1 MVGIAFLIGLAC
13 GILVTW
19 WVVRARRSGQ
29 AQSDQHRAEAS
40 DAGDRLAE
48 LATLTGG
55 LAHEI
60 RNPLST
66 LKVNLQLLTE
76 DWRGAE
82 DTAESDLCR
91 RSLAKIET
99 LRAEADRLHE
109 ILDDFLR
116 YIGRQELHPTR
127 ADLNDLVDDL
137 LVFFRPQAAAQ
148 KVQVLATL
156 CAEPLTCNVDVSK
169 FKQALLNLFVNA
181 QQAMP
186 DGGELMVR
194 TSADAEARACIEVID
209 TGCGISSDE
218 MGRIFEPYF
227 STKREGTGLGLST
240 TRRILRAHGGTIDA
254 HTEPGRGTSFT
265 LRLPLATGQERD

>member
-1 MVGIAFLIGLAC
+1 LVGIAFVIGLVC

-19 WVVRARRSGQ
+19 WAVRARRSGQ
-29 AQSDQHRAEAS
+29 ARGDQHRTHAEA
-40 DAGDRLAE
+40 ADRLAE

-66 LKVNLQLLTE
+66 LKVNLQLLSE
-76 DWRGAE
+76 DWRGADE
-82 DTAESDLCR
+82 AAESDLCR
-91 RSLAKIET
+91 RSLSKIET
-99 LRAEADRLHE
+99 LRGEADRLQE

-116 YIGRQELHPTR
+116 YIGRQELQPTR

-137 LVFFRPQAAAQ
+137 LVFFRPQATAQ
-148 KVQVLATL
+148 KVQVRATL
-156 CAEPLTCNVDVSK
+156 CAEPLTCNVDVAK

-186 DGGELMVR
+186 DGGELMIR
-194 TSADAEARACIEVID
+194 TSADAESRACIEVID
-209 TGCGISSDE
+209 TGCGIAPDE

-227 STKREGTGLGLST
+227 STKREGTGLGLPT
-240 TRRILRAHGGTIDA
+240 ARRILRAHGGMIDA
-254 HTEPGRGTSFT
+254 HAEPGRGTSFT
-265 LRLPLATGQERD
+265 LRLPLASGQERD